1 MDGEGNSQQNRKRV
15 GPDRPLSDRVQ
26 AAFDTA
32 DTLLA
37 KKDYESVRNL
47 LADLIIDGWEGLMV
61 RNYIGV
67 VYMYESRH
75 EDAESC
81 FRDILKEDGSFLL
94 ALVNLSITL
103 ARLERFE
110 EADDIISKIIVKAPD
125 NPMTWATIAAYY
137 SEIVDY
143 EAAVKFNLIALS
155 AYPDFLRAAFNLAC
169 NFCKLGDFNESL
181 LYLDKA
187 LADPVIFKVMLDT
200 KDLDPLRETAE
211 FRDIVNKYD
220 QIHAGE

>member
-1 MDGEGNSQQNRKRV
+1 MDGEGNLLKNNKRS
-15 GPDRPLSDRVQ
+15 GPDRRLSDKVQ
-26 AAFDTA
+26 AAFDAA
-32 DTLLA
+32 DKSLA
-37 KKDYESVRNL
+37 KKDYDGARDL
-47 LADLIIDGWEGLMV
+47 LADFVSDEREGLIV

-67 VYMYESRH
+67 VYMYENRH
-75 EDAESC
+75 EEAESC
-81 FRDILKEDGSFLL
+81 FRDILKEDESFLF

-103 ARLERFE
+103 ARSGRFE
-110 EADDIISKIIVKAPD
+110 EADDIINKIIARAPD

-169 NFCKLGDFNESL
+169 NFCKLGDYNESL

-187 LADPVIFKVMLDT
+187 LADPVIFNVMLDT
-200 KDLDPLRETAE
+200 EDLNPLKEIPE
-211 FRDIVNKYD
+211 FHDIVNKYR
-220 QIHAGE
+220 QIHACE